1 MRLYNS
7 RSKGKEEFVPLHKG
21 VVSMYHCGPTV
32 YDYAHIGNFRAYLL
46 ADILRRLFEYAGQTV
61 KQVMNITD
69 VGHLTSDADLG
80 EDKMATALKREG
92 KALTLENMKTLAD
105 FYTKHFEEDL
115 KRLNILKPHEMP
127 RASEHIAAQIALIKR
142 LEEKKLTY
150 RISDGLYFDTG
161 AYPAYGAFGTVHQS
175 DEDHS
180 RIGANKEKKN
190 HRDFA
195 LWKFSSG
202 GNALGWD
209 SPWGMGFPGWHIECS
224 AMSMEAL
231 GESFDIHTGGIDHIG
246 THHTNEIAQSEAAT
260 GKPLARYWLHNA
272 FLSVDG
278 EKMSKSKQNIF
289 TLRDLAGKGVNPLA
303 FRYWLLTAHYRK
315 PVNFT
320 WDALKAAEHALF
332 KIYSQFFLF
341 GEAEGKLLA
350 VYLDRFSAFVEDDL
364 DTPRALALVWELLKD
379 DSQSDG
385 DKKATL
391 LAMDAVL
398 GLRIEGVL
406 SLKIPEEVLVLVKER
421 EEARSAED
429 WTKADAL
436 RGQVKNRGFGIN
448 DTADGAVAFPLPQT
462 L

>member
-1 MRLYNS
+1 
-7 RSKGKEEFVPLHKG
+7 
-21 VVSMYHCGPTV
+21 
-32 YDYAHIGNFRAYLL
+32 
-46 ADILRRLFEYAGQTV
+46 
-61 KQVMNITD
+61 
-69 VGHLTSDADLG
+69 
-80 EDKMATALKREG
+80 
-92 KALTLENMKTLAD
+92 
-105 FYTKHFEEDL
+105 
-115 KRLNILKPHEMP
+115 
-127 RASEHIAAQIALIKR
+127 
-142 LEEKKLTY
+142 
-150 RISDGLYFDTG
+150 
-161 AYPAYGAFGTVHQS
+161 
-175 DEDHS
+175 
-180 RIGANKEKKN
+180 
-190 HRDFA
+190 
-195 LWKFSSG
+195 
-202 GNALGWD
+202 
-209 SPWGMGFPGWHIECS
+209 MGFPGWHIECS